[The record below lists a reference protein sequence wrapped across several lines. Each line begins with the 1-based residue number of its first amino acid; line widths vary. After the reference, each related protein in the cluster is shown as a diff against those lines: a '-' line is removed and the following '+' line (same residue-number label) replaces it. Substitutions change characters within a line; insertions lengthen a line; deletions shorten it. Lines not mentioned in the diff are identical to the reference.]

1 MIEVF
6 FKEKGFVILELNGES
21 AHNHILYEA
30 DSSLSPRDTCQ
41 RSQNQDPQVCREGTW
56 DTLLKEYYWKPL
68 LWSEN
73 YFVTTVSENSLD
85 TVRTYIKTNRKA
97 YS

>member
-30 DSSLSPRDTCQ
+30 DSSLSP
-41 RSQNQDPQVCREGTW
+41 GT
-56 DTLLKEYYWKPL
+56 LA
-68 LWSEN
+68 N
-73 YFVTTVSENSLD
+73 V
-85 TVRTYIKTNRKA
+85 VRIKTRRFAGKELGIPF
-97 YS
+97 